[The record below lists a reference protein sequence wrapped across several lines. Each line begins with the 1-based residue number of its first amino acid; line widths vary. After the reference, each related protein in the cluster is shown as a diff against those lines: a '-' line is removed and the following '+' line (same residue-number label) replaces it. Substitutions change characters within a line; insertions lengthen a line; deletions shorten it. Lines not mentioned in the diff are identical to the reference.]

1 MNMKKRSKKRKRTV
15 GPAAAAATF
24 PELPEEIDDTMN
36 MKKRK
41 RTVGPAAA
49 AATFPEL
56 PEEIVMEILAR
67 LPVKSLLRFKSV
79 CRGWRAIISEP
90 SFIRTQLQC
99 SASRRQQEPSILI
112 SPHFRHDRP
121 TKFSTHISFY
131 QWEQGASSLARI
143 MDAKDFPVGH
153 KFRLISHY
161 THCDGLVLAPTIT
174 KLYLFNPATR
184 EAITLPDGHGHSHTA
199 GLGLDPGTGRYKVV
213 RSFYRSPSMDPPVS
227 MGMEVLTVGEPGAR
241 WRETA
246 VDPPHPITRWRTALA
261 VNGGYL
267 FWYMDRRRYPDD
279 APRGLLRFS
288 LRDEA
293 FAVTRLPESMDP
305 TLDENVLPDVLH
317 GELCVVQ
324 ALPDKAGVLIW
335 TMSSSSMDNDD
346 VHLDDGPWELRYCI
360 CVNALCHPLGVLPD
374 GGGILLWANR
384 SVHRYDFSARKLA
397 GVVCNLDRI
406 RYQGGRPA
414 RWKSVVDFTLMPY
427 TESLVRITAA

>member
-1 MNMKKRSKKRKRTV
+1 MIAYSLDAVGEAVDEAVWLLQHLKKDAVEVAWLAASICNTVTVLLRHLTEDGVEDDTMNMKKRS
-15 GPAAAAATF
+15 
-24 PELPEEIDDTMN
+24 
-36 MKKRK
+36 KKRK

-79 CRGWRAIISEP
+79 CRGHQP
-90 SFIRTQLQC
+90 N
-99 SASRRQQEPSILI
+99 
-112 SPHFRHDRP
+112 RP
-121 TKFSTHISFY
+121 
-131 QWEQGASSLARI
+131 
-143 MDAKDFPVGH
+143 
-153 KFRLISHY
+153 
-161 THCDGLVLAPTIT
+161 
-174 KLYLFNPATR
+174 YLFNPATR

-267 FWYMDRRRYPDD
+267 FWYMDRRRYHDD